1 MENAENEESGSR
13 ESFHV
18 ELISTS
24 GYQMALSFIKTNH
37 PDNVVLFAINTPW
50 LEQVLTGENDSK
62 IKPDSEE
69 FLHKMKMDF
78 ERYPPEFFFLVVDS
92 AENARFL
99 REIILKQLSQEVRDK
114 TDLNM
119 HIYDKGEVL
128 FI

>member
-1 MENAENEESGSR
+1 MNEDEGVD
-13 ESFHV
+13 EKQSFHV

-24 GYQMALSFIKTNH
+24 GYQMALSFVRTNH
-37 PDNVVLFAINTPW
+37 PDDVVLFAINTPW
-50 LEQVLTGENDSK
+50 LGQVLTGEDGSKIQPDSK
-62 IKPDSEE
+62 E

-78 ERYPPEFFFLVVDS
+78 ERYPPEFFFMVVDS
-92 AENARFL
+92 AENAQFL
-99 REIILKQLSQEVRDK
+99 REMILNQLPQEIRDK